1 MLNRIMLSAIS
12 LTTLTAV
19 VAWPASTFGMMRP
32 LSASNHASIQFSNGQ
47 FNNGQFTDQSSDD
60 LSGLMVTGCSQFSN
74 GGPQVCLQWLGD
86 ALTTCLE
93 WGDDAVVT
101 ACMQKGRTPGDD
113 SEGDYAA
120 SSASQST
127 SRNDWGFS
135 VELTLQ

>member
-1 MLNRIMLSAIS
+1 MLNRIMLSTIS
-12 LTTLTAV
+12 LTTFTAL

-32 LSASNHASIQFSNGQ
+32 LSASNHASIEFS
-47 FNNGQFTDQSSDD
+47 NGQFTDQSSDE
-60 LSGLMVTGCSQFSN
+60 LSGLTITGCSQFSN

-113 SEGDYAA
+113 SEEGYAA
-120 SSASQST
+120 SSANQST